1 MRLPEHTGVTDMKY
15 IDKFPD
21 MEPIFDEREGM
32 IRGGDM
38 KPCIVCG
45 CPTEFIEIN
54 YEARLCSEECM
65 AEMDRCANEE
75 FKYYM
80 DCKDT
85 W

>member
-1 MRLPEHTGVTDMKY
+1 MKY

-21 MEPIFDEREGM
+21 MKPIFDECEGI

-45 CPTEFIEIN
+45 RPTEFIEIN
-54 YEARLCSEECM
+54 YEARLCSEECV
-65 AEMDRCANEE
+65 AEMDRRANEE
-75 FKYYM
+75 FKRYM
-80 DCKDT
+80 DRKDP